1 MDATERDEW
10 READRL
16 LASLIDLEPEERARR
31 LERVEA
37 SDGVRAK
44 LAILLGNTGRD
55 HRILDA
61 PSPACWAGR
70 PASSADGN
78 DALVGRRFGEWQ
90 LVGLLG
96 RGGMAAVYRAE
107 RIGGDYEQ
115 QAAVKLLSVV
125 LRSPADQARFR
136 RERRILA
143 QLQHPH
149 IASLL
154 DGGVGED
161 GTPYLAMRLVDG
173 ERIDDHCQRHA
184 LDAAACVR
192 LILQVCDAVALANR
206 QLVVHR
212 DIKPG
217 NILVDAS
224 GRATLLDFGIARL
237 LDADTTGDAS
247 GETTVT
253 RAFTPGY
260 AAPEQRAGS
269 RHFGTAVDVF
279 GIGAV
284 LYRLLVGQPPPLDA
298 RGEVERASTLARR
311 SGAEARAHELRGDL
325 DAILAQALAS
335 DPAQRYPAAAAL
347 AADLEAWLDN
357 HPIQARRTNPWVRAR
372 KLVRRNPASAA
383 LAALCVVVAG
393 IGTGVAIV
401 NHVELARR
409 ASDLQAVVGFQ
420 ADMLKEIDPE
430 SVGARLRQSLE
441 DATAGDPGA
450 PTTQLA
456 RIDYTGLA
464 VDLLD
469 HAVLSRAHDSL
480 NEQFSDQ
487 PRVRASLLQTLA
499 STYIDLGL
507 LDKAAPVQDAAT
519 RLFKQTLGIGDPE
532 TLASIREQAD
542 LAYRRDAADGEALQ
556 RRMLALHERHL
567 GADSFDTAK
576 ARNLLGHWL
585 MQHGSVEEAE
595 RVLREAAE
603 SMIRLRGA
611 NDPETIG
618 ARADYYQAVV
628 RAGRYAEAIALL
640 RGVLADS
647 RRVYGEDAMWTL
659 SIKSNLAYAL
669 ERNDGDDEAQSLK
682 REVYESRRRTLGAS
696 HQRTLL
702 ALNNLA
708 AGPRKRGR
716 FATAEPMQR
725 EAYEGFRKALGP
737 DHWLT
742 LRTQLN
748 LGAVELGLGR
758 EAEAA
763 QLLGDGLERWNA
775 TQDGSDAPIA
785 IARRQLG
792 EAQLALGHH
801 ADAAQSLHAAWDS
814 AVALDDTA
822 GQRETATLLARLY
835 EQAGDDARHAE
846 WQARAH
852 GAGNAEQVPARG
864 EPVTSAKTGG
874 GAPL

>member
-1 MDATERDEW
+1 MDASERDEW

-16 LASLIDLEPEERARR
+16 FASLVDLEAAERQRRFARI
-31 LERVEA
+31 EA
-37 SDGVRAK
+37 TDAVREK
-44 LAILLGNTGRD
+44 LAILLGNTGRS

-61 PSPACWAGR
+61 NVAAPLHGR
-70 PASSADGN
+70 RAPTPDTD
-78 DALVGRRFGEWQ
+78 DALVGRRFGEWK
-90 LVGLLG
+90 LVALLG

-107 RIGGDYEQ
+107 RVGGDYEQ

-173 ERIDDHCQRHA
+173 ERIDDYCQRHA
-184 LDAAACVR
+184 LDAQGCVR
-192 LILQVCDAVALANR
+192 LILQVCDAVAFANR
-206 QLVVHR
+206 QLVIHR

-237 LDADTTGDAS
+237 LDADTTGGTS
-247 GETTVT
+247 GDTTVT

-284 LYRLLVGQPPPLDA
+284 LYRLLVGQIPPLDA
-298 RGEVERASTLARR
+298 HGEVERASAVARR
-311 SGAEARAHELRGDL
+311 NGAEARAHELRGDL

-347 AADLEAWLDN
+347 AADLEAWLGN
-357 HPIQARRTNPWVRAR
+357 RPIQARRAGPWVRVR
-372 KLVRRNPASAA
+372 KLIRRNPASAA
-383 LAALCVVVAG
+383 LAALCLVIAAAG
-393 IGTGVAIV
+393 AGVAIA

-420 ADMLKEIDPE
+420 AAMLKEIDPE
-430 SVGARLRQSLE
+430 AVGARLHAELE
-441 DATAGDPGA
+441 AALGAGADLPDAR
-450 PTTQLA
+450 LA

-469 HAVLSRAHDSL
+469 HAVLSRARESL
-480 NEQFSDQ
+480 EQRFPDQ

-507 LDKAAPVQDAAT
+507 LDQAAPVQDAAT
-519 RLFKQTLGIGDPE
+519 ALFERTLGLGDPQ
-532 TLASIREQAD
+532 TLASLREQAD
-542 LAYRRDAADGEALQ
+542 LAYRRDTDDAEAVQ
-556 RRMLALHERHL
+556 RRMLALHERYL
-567 GADSFDTAK
+567 GEDSFDTAR
-576 ARNLLGHWL
+576 ARNVLGHWIL
-585 MQHGSVEEAE
+585 QHGDAEEAE
-595 RVLREAAE
+595 RVLRQAAE
-603 SMIRLRGA
+603 RMTELRGA
-611 NDPETIG
+611 SDPDTIG
-618 ARADYYQAVV
+618 ARADYYQAIV
-628 RAGRYAEAIALL
+628 RAGRFAEAAAQL
-640 RGVLADS
+640 RDVLADS

-669 ERNDGDDEAQSLK
+669 ERSGGEDEAQTLK
-682 REVYESRRRTLGAS
+682 REVYESRRRTLGET
-696 HQRTLL
+696 HQRTLIS
-702 ALNNLA
+702 LNNLA

-716 FATAEPMQR
+716 FAQAEPMQR
-725 EAYEGFRKALGP
+725 QAYEGFRKTLGP

-748 LGAVELGLGR
+748 LGAVELGLGK
-758 EAEAA
+758 AVEAA
-763 QLLGDGLERWNA
+763 KLLDDGLQRWNA
-775 TQDGSDAPIA
+775 ASETSGAPIA
-785 IARRQLG
+785 LARRQLG
-792 EAQLALGHH
+792 EAQLALGRH
-801 ADAAQSLHAAWDS
+801 ADAERTLLAAHD
-814 AVALDDTA
+814 AATALDDPA
-822 GQRETATLLARLY
+822 GQRETAALLARLY
-835 EQAGDDARHAE
+835 ERTGHTAKHAE
-846 WQARAH
+846 WQARA
-852 GAGNAEQVPARG
+852 N
-864 EPVTSAKTGG
+864 GG
-874 GAPL
+874 GIR